1 MMLWRLKKLF
11 GRRSAQ
17 AMTEYAIITAAFL
30 GTMMVLQ
37 KYLLPDLIDAY
48 QAYFDQLYFML
59 NLPIP

>member
-1 MMLWRLKKLF
+1 MILKRLKKF
-11 GRRSAQ
+11 IGCDAAQ
-17 AMTEYAIITAAFL
+17 AMTEYALITGALL

-48 QAYFDQLYFML
+48 QAYYDQLYFML

>member
-1 MMLWRLKKLF
+1 MIFRRLQGF
-11 GRRSAQ
+11 FSRNAAQ

-37 KYLLPDLIDAY
+37 RYLLPDLIDAY